1 MSSELTVQEGKDKF
15 NACMAQ
21 LIKLECSKRKES
33 DGTITYE
40 NAKLVIADVQ
50 RVFLNAIDTVPGNV
64 QSACSLALAPLAPSA
79 QERVMLVKNA
89 IATVS
94 GVGGIAALIA
104 ALGAALGWGAGVIAS
119 VTAWF
124 TGASL
129 LGPLAWAAIGV
140 SLTVIAGYFVM
151 KDSVDKFDVFE
162 NALIKGVSSTID
174 GIWNEYGYRLLK
186 MTVK

>member
-1 MSSELTVQEGKDKF
+1 M
-15 NACMAQ
+15 
-21 LIKLECSKRKES
+21 I
-33 DGTITYE
+33 
-40 NAKLVIADVQ
+40 
-50 RVFLNAIDTVPGNV
+50 
-64 QSACSLALAPLAPSA
+64 
-79 QERVMLVKNA
+79 KNA

-104 ALGAALGWGAGVIAS
+104 ALGAALGWGAGAVAA

-129 LGPLAWAAIGV
+129 LGPIAWAAIGV

-151 KDSVDKFDVFE
+151 KDSVVKFDVFE
-162 NALIKGVSSTID
+162 NALINGVSSTIS
-174 GIWNEYGYRLLK
+174 GIWNEYGDRLLK